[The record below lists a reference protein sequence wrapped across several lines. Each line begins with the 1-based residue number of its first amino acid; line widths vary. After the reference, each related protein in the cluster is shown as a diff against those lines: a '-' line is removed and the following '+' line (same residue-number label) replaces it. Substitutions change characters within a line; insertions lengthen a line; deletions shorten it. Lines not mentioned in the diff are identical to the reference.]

1 MLRLPRES
9 GAGLNF
15 GFSEAAH
22 TVCEGELF
30 PASALSPQGAGV
42 PVLPAGQWLV
52 AGSREEGLNEARS
65 ALGCPWAP
73 TVMLLGLPACRAGAA
88 RASQESRRPFRLAEQ
103 SGLQKRGPGG

>member
-30 PASALSPQGAGV
+30 PASAFSPPGTGRT
-42 PVLPAGQWLV
+42 VLPAGQRLV
-52 AGSREEGLNEARS
+52 TGREEEGLNGARS
-65 ALGCPWAP
+65 GLGCPWAP
-73 TVMLLGLPACRAGAA
+73 SVMLLGHQSLPGKP
-88 RASQESRRPFRLAEQ
+88 QTL
-103 SGLQKRGPGG
+103 